1 MTDLI
6 CLYCGKPFAQRT
18 KSQKY
23 CSLECGQHNKR
34 HGLTDTP
41 ENRCWRNIRRRCNSV
56 HRPSY
61 KYYGGRGIKLCERWD
76 DFNNF
81 LADMGPRPGP
91 EYSVERIDNDGHYEP
106 GNCRWA
112 TQSEQNRNKSDVYTA
127 EEDAIIR
134 DAAERGL
141 NFTQMTELLER
152 SKSSI
157 SMRAYRL
164 RVPSGQPV
172 RKIMP

>member
-6 CLYCGKPFAQRT
+6 CPHCAGAFTPKSSKQKFCSSKCGT
-18 KSQKY
+18 
-23 CSLECGQHNKR
+23 HNKK

-61 KYYGGRGIKLCERWD
+61 KYYGGRGIKLCERWN

-112 TQSEQNRNKSDVYTA
+112 TQAEQNKNKSDVYTP
-127 EEDAIIR
+127 EEDDKIR
-134 DAAERGL
+134 ELAAHGL
-141 NFTQMTELLER
+141 NFTQMAAILDRT
-152 SKSSI
+152 KGSI
-157 SMRAYRL
+157 STRAYRL
-164 RVPSGQPV
+164 GVPSGQPV